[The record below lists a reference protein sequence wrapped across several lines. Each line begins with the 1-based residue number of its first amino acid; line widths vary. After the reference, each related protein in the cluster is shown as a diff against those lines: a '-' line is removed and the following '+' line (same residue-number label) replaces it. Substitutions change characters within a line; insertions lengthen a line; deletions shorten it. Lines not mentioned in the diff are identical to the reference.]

1 MVCDRCIEAVKE
13 ELAAIGFPQ
22 AQVELGL
29 ATLDH
34 EPTAEQVN
42 HLAGRL
48 EARGFALLR
57 DGQERL
63 LDDVRRAVMSHV
75 NTDGPCDDLL
85 SQHVSRTVGRDYRSL
100 SELFS
105 ATEGRTVESYARALR
120 IERVKQLLAE
130 GELPIKEIAWL
141 TGFSS
146 TAHLT
151 RAFREATGIT
161 PARFREKPLLRTPL
175 DKV

>member
-1 MVCDRCIEAVKE
+1 MVCDRCIEAVKD
-13 ELAAIGFPQ
+13 ELAAAGFPQ
-22 AQVELGL
+22 ARVELGL
-29 ATLDH
+29 ATLDS
-34 EPTAEQVN
+34 EPSTEVLDK
-42 HLAGRL
+42 LASRL

-57 DGQERL
+57 DGQEKL
-63 LDDVRRAVMSHV
+63 LDDVRHAVMSHV

-85 SQHVSRTVGRDYRSL
+85 SQHVARAVGRDYRSL

-105 ATEGRTVESYARALR
+105 ASEGRTIESYARALR

-161 PARFREKPLLRTPL
+161 PGRFREKPLPRTPL

>member
-1 MVCDRCIEAVKE
+1 MVCDRCIQAVTE
-13 ELAAIGFPQ
+13 ELEAAGFHNPR
-22 AQVELGL
+22 VELGL
-29 ATLDH
+29 AVLDQ
-34 EPTAEQVN
+34 EPTAEQ
-42 HLAGRL
+42 LDRLSARL

-57 DGQERL
+57 DGQEKL
-63 LDDVRRAVMSHV
+63 LDDVRHAVMSHV

-85 SQHVSRTVGRDYRSL
+85 SQHVSRAVGRDYRSL

-105 ATEGRTVESYARALR
+105 ASEGRTIESYARALR
-120 IERVKQLLAE
+120 IERVKQLLVE
-130 GELPIKEIAWL
+130 NELPIKEIAWL

-151 RAFREATGIT
+151 RAFREATGVT
-161 PARFREKPLLRTPL
+161 PAKFRENPLPRTPL